1 MEIDQW
7 VEAIKSIMGSKETI
21 QVVLQ
26 GAEFAVQRSDSAVL
40 SHFWA
45 SLRRWREGIPNPF
58 WEAIGGIVFNI
69 TTNEM
74 IPDMQDVPS
83 ELYNRAVVLAES
95 RSIPGMLPAFDQKV
109 LSPQWTY
116 RMVAVR
122 EGPSHTL
129 VFYRRPKRW
138 PWIIV

>member
-83 ELYNRAVVLAES
+83 STLRILSSVSERGCNSMVQGS
-95 RSIPGMLPAFDQKV
+95 RKFLDISVG
-109 LSPQWTY
+109 S
-116 RMVAVR
+116 
-122 EGPSHTL
+122 G
-129 VFYRRPKRW
+129 
-138 PWIIV
+138 